1 MRMERE
7 FPVEAKTKIKIFDS
21 LFYRHLVPLTSL
33 ISLLG
38 KVLKI

>member
-7 FPVEAKTKIKIFDS
+7 FPAEVKTKIKIFD
-21 LFYRHLVPLTSL
+21 FYSHLVPLTSL